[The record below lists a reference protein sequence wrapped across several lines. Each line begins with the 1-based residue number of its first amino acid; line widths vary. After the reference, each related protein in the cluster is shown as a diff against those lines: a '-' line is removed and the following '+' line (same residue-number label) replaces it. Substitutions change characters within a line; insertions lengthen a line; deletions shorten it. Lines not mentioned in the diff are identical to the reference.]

1 MDCPQSF
8 LVFLVFC
15 IGVFGEWLSQSFLGR
30 LGLYR
35 FMEVVLVILVGG
47 NFCGVLFGDL
57 NCFCGG
63 FVDMLLLNV
72 RLAEIVA
79 LFFVYMANLCRVC
92 G

>member
-1 MDCPQSF
+1 
-8 LVFLVFC
+8 
-15 IGVFGEWLSQSFLGR
+15 
-30 LGLYR
+30 
-35 FMEVVLVILVGG
+35 VILVGG

-63 FVDMLLLNV
+63 FVDMLLLDV